1 VAATMSGRTSGVVP
15 FSMSRTSACIRAI
28 RSASVL
34 DQLVVEVQ
42 EVGGLPTWSGPFMRP
57 IVASALV
64 TNGEW
69 QVTAGRTRPEL
80 VGEPR
85 PAVVVGRSGE

>member
-1 VAATMSGRTSGVVP
+1 
-15 FSMSRTSACIRAI
+15 
-28 RSASVL
+28 
-34 DQLVVEVQ
+34 VQ